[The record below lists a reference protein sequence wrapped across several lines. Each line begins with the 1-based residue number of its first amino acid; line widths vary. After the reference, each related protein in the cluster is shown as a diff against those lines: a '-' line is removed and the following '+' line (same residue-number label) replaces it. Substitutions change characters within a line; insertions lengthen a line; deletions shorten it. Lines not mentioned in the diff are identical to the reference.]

1 MLNTTTFESRL
12 AIVQAAVQPATAKP
26 PTSKDRAPRLH
37 NKETSSNQCFTLG
50 FKGDTKALKQDLA
63 AHRLWK
69 SMIHLLGNFLE
80 KSPDANKFPRLELR
94 KFIDQMEICLGVR
107 EGKLNA
113 AEYGNVLI
121 KLDALY
127 PYVDGVQHDEDVRTI
142 EKIILMYGAKLEG
155 KDQ

>member
-1 MLNTTTFESRL
+1 MFNTTTFESRL
-12 AIVQAAVQPATAKP
+12 TIVQNALEPSTRKPAIP
-26 PTSKDRAPRLH
+26 KDRAPRLY
-37 NKETSSNQCFTLG
+37 NKEKSSDQCFTLG
-50 FKGDTKALKQDLA
+50 FQGDSKVIKQDLA

-80 KSPDANKFPRLELR
+80 KSPDASKMPRIELR
-94 KFIDQMEICLGVR
+94 KFISQMEICLGVR

-121 KLDALY
+121 RLDALS
-127 PYVDGVQHDEDVRTI
+127 PYVDGEQHNEDIRNM

-155 KDQ
+155 ADQ